1 MRSSC
6 VSLPTASGQP
16 RDPFSLN
23 GPSIA
28 TSEISMRQEKAHR
41 LLFPPA
47 DNHRVG
53 LLVPPRPVTARRLA
67 PGRDRTRHAYGSL
80 SLATVVVVVHRVRAN
95 SARVRPAPKITGATG
110 LVDHDVILLDIT
122 HLSHSRPALEVYHPK
137 LAGG

>member
-28 TSEISMRQEKAHR
+28 TSEISMRQEKAHL

-47 DNHRVG
+47 DKHRVG
-53 LLVPPRPVTARRLA
+53 LLVPPRPVTGRRLA
-67 PGRDRTRHAYGSL
+67 PGRPRTRHAYGSFPFRT
-80 SLATVVVVVHRVRAN
+80 SIGVVHRVHGDA
-95 SARVRPAPKITGATG
+95 ARVRPAPKITGAPG
-110 LVDHDVILLDIT
+110 LADHDVFMLDIT
-122 HLSHSRPALEVYHPK
+122 HLSHSRPALEVDHPK